1 MILVGVG
8 TFIQE
13 TERYVSLALDGEP
26 IEIISRN
33 GKTLRLGL
41 KEEEE

>member
-13 TERYVSLALDGEP
+13 TERYVGLALDGEP

-33 GKTLRLGL
+33 GKTLRLEL
-41 KEEEE
+41 KEEE